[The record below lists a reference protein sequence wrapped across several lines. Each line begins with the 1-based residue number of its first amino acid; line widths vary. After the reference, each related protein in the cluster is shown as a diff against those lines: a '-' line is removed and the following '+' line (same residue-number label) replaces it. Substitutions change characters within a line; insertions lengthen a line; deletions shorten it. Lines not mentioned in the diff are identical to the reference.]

1 MSREAIMSAPVA
13 FCPRCRAEV
22 AFIEMQNVRRCP
34 ICGFEFETVGPGAGK
49 LKGDKISG
57 WGLLLRFVLVAVA
70 VIMVTLAVA
79 FVGCVAALKG
89 L

>member
-1 MSREAIMSAPVA
+1 MSAPIA
-13 FCPRCRAEV
+13 FCPQCRTEV
-22 AFIEMQNVRRCP
+22 AFIEVQNGRRCP
-34 ICGFEFETVGPGAGK
+34 ICGFEFETVGPGARK
-49 LKGDKISG
+49 MKGGKISG

-70 VIMVTLAVA
+70 VMMVTLAVA